1 MPSFSSLLRRV
12 ELMRAAGSSAWLKKL
27 FRVGA
32 VSAVL
37 VTSPGFA
44 QSAAPASSPLTMIIG
59 YPPGAIVDTV
69 ARQLA
74 GVLGPTLN
82 RTIVPENKGG
92 AAGAIAAGQIAKTR
106 PDGHT
111 ILFTAYTSLQI
122 SRALDRNLAF
132 DPVDDLQPV
141 ASVGRPTTLLLVPA
155 DFPAK
160 TFDEFLALVKSQ
172 PNHFNFGTS
181 GIGSPNHFA
190 LEYLNASFGLKL
202 TPVPYKGAAQ
212 MLTDMLGGRVQ
223 AIFSSTSLA
232 AGHLQS
238 GAVRALAIGSP
249 DPSPAFPD
257 LPVIA
262 QHGAPGFNAAGAL
275 GIFAPVGTPTETLAK
290 LNAAIQEALK
300 DEATQQRLHD
310 EGIVIELQNVE
321 DFSARYRQ
329 EAQDIATVIRDHAL
343 KIN

>member
-1 MPSFSSLLRRV
+1 MSSFSSLLRS
-12 ELMRAAGSSAWLKKL
+12 AAILNAVGSSVWLKKL
-27 FRVGA
+27 FRIGA
-32 VSAVL
+32 LSAVC
-37 VTSPGFA
+37 VTLPGFA
-44 QSAAPASSPLTMIIG
+44 QPTTPHGSPLSMVIG
-59 YPPGAIVDTV
+59 YPPGAVVDTV

-74 GVLGPTLN
+74 SALGPVLN

-92 AAGAIAAGQIAKTR
+92 AAGAVAAAQIANAR
-106 PDGHT
+106 PDGQT

-122 SRALDRNLAF
+122 ARALEKNLAF

-172 PNHFNFGTS
+172 PDHFNFGTS

-190 LEYLNASFGLKL
+190 LEHLNVAFGLKL
-202 TPVPYKGAAQ
+202 RAVPYKGAAQ

-223 AIFSSTSLA
+223 AIFGSTSLA

-262 QHGAPGFNAAGAL
+262 QSGAPGFNAAGAL
-275 GIFAPVGTPTETLAK
+275 GVFAPVGTPPEALAK

-300 DEATQQRLHD
+300 DEAIQQRLHN
-310 EGIVIELQNVE
+310 EGIVIQLQRVE

-329 EAQDIATVIRDHAL
+329 EAQDIAAFIRDHAIT
-343 KIN
+343 IN